1 MSKPSSLVTKRDEKP
16 WFSAAAVNPITGK
29 RYAAVRIRHPF
40 DKSLYFRSGG
50 MIPWVKVGY
59 NTWTIAEWIDRYSEQ
74 KSDTRQWEFFGEPID
89 LWPPGSEGY
98 SDE

>member
-1 MSKPSSLVTKRDEKP
+1 
-16 WFSAAAVNPITGK
+16 
-29 RYAAVRIRHPF
+29 
-40 DKSLYFRSGG
+40 